1 MRSCSSRSAASCSVS
16 PAPSWVHPLT
26 LGLLLPLMAAGGSPV
41 SGGFIGYM
49 LARQLGEARV
59 EAEALLDGL
68 LAAMTADGDLLSA
81 DETAALQSDMKNLET
96 VMAANQ
102 PDDIRE
108 ATEILGKA
116 SEVFA
121 ARRMDRSIQKALQG
135 VSLSQL
141 ESDVAEESTP

>member
-1 MRSCSSRSAASCSVS
+1 MSLHDE
-16 PAPSWVHPLT
+16 PAYGFELLT
-26 LGLLLPLMAAGGSPV
+26 T
-41 SGGFIGYM
+41 
-49 LARQLGEARV
+49 
-59 EAEALLDGL
+59 LLDGL
-68 LAAMTADGDLLSA
+68 LAAMTADGDLLSV
-81 DETAALQSDMKNLET
+81 DETAALQSDMKNLQT
-96 VMAANQ
+96 VMARNQ

-135 VSLSQL
+135 VSLSEL

>member
-1 MRSCSSRSAASCSVS
+1 
-16 PAPSWVHPLT
+16 
-26 LGLLLPLMAAGGSPV
+26 
-41 SGGFIGYM
+41 
-49 LARQLGEARV
+49 
-59 EAEALLDGL
+59 
-68 LAAMTADGDLLSA
+68 MTADGDLLSA
-81 DETAALQSDMKNLET
+81 DEAAALQSDMKDLET

-108 ATEILGKA
+108 ATETLGKA

>member
-1 MRSCSSRSAASCSVS
+1 MQS
-16 PAPSWVHPLT
+16 
-26 LGLLLPLMAAGGSPV
+26 LGA
-41 SGGFIGYM
+41 
-49 LARQLGEARV
+49 
-59 EAEALLDGL
+59 
-68 LAAMTADGDLLSA
+68 
-81 DETAALQSDMKNLET
+81 

-121 ARRMDRSIQKALQG
+121 ARRMDRSIQQALQG
-135 VSLSQL
+135 VALSEL